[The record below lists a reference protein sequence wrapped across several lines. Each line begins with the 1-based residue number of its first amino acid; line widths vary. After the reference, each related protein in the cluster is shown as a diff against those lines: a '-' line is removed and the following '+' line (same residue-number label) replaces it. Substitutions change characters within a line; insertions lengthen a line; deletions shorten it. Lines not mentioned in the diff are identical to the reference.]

1 MQWLLQDWNS
11 PVCLQCIIYLQFEV
25 NMKLPR
31 MSIENMASLLIS
43 IVRFVIF
50 LALYVHLT
58 KSLVDYIGDWRSK
71 SIYTISST
79 N

>member
-1 MQWLLQDWNS
+1 
-11 PVCLQCIIYLQFEV
+11 
-25 NMKLPR
+25 MKLPR